1 MICRSESKIEKGGQM
16 PKNIYRE
23 KLEQMNVNEVAIL
36 KKELIESAEIMS
48 ALRAENISLKE
59 RLRLVQIAAR
69 GE

>member
-1 MICRSESKIEKGGQM
+1 MEM

-69 GE
+69 ESE